1 MEKRSQYIIQFA
13 SLASGQHEFT
23 FQITDS
29 FFQPVKES
37 LINKADV
44 VVKAILEK
52 GVNNLQLFFHFTGNI
67 HVACV
72 RCLDEFDIKLNEK
85 RNMVVRQIE
94 AVNGEEEEEEDVIS
108 IPLTSTELN
117 LAPHLYDYL
126 NLMVPLN
133 PVHPDKK
140 AGASGCNEESLKEM
154 HKHMMDEESKHNDPR
169 WEILKKLKLK

>member
-140 AGASGCNEESLKEM
+140 DGASGCNEESLKEM

>member
-1 MEKRSQYIIQFA
+1 M
-13 SLASGQHEFT
+13 
-23 FQITDS
+23 
-29 FFQPVKES
+29 
-37 LINKADV
+37 INRADV

-133 PVHPDKK
+133 PVHSDKMD
-140 AGASGCNEESLKEM
+140 GASGCNEESLKEM
-154 HKHMMDEESKHNDPR
+154 RKHMMDEESKHNDPR

>member
-37 LINKADV
+37 LINRADV

-140 AGASGCNEESLKEM
+140 DGASGCNEESLKEM
-154 HKHMMDEESKHNDPR
+154 RKHE
-169 WEILKKLKLK
+169 

>member
-37 LINKADV
+37 LINRADV

-140 AGASGCNEESLKEM
+140 DGASGCNEESLKEM